1 MSLLTERI
9 TLLATG
15 IANYIRDSINPR
27 LLPSGGATNQ
37 ILRKT
42 SGTDYAVGWVTH
54 KTVQYSITLGNAGV
68 RALVPI
74 TVTISDADVVSTS
87 IIEAWY
93 SPIRDVADKEYED
106 DAEFASEIQAAKNAL
121 TNGAAAALD
130 TLAELAAALGND
142 ANFASTTTT
151 ALSNR
156 LRFDAAQTLTA
167 GQKTQACTNLGIGE
181 PDTDFVS
188 SFTSGLV

>member
-1 MSLLTERI
+1 MATLADRIGSLSTR
-9 TLLATG
+9 

-27 LLPSGGATNQ
+27 LIPSGGATNQ

-74 TVTISDADVVSTS
+74 TVTISDVDVVSTS

-106 DAEFASEIQAAKNAL
+106 DAEFDY
-121 TNGAAAALD
+121 LD
-130 TLAELAAALGND
+130 VRVLP
-142 ANFASTTTT
+142 SSITTGSFKV
-151 ALSNR
+151 ALSTRNNG
-156 LRFDAAQTLTA
+156 LINN
-167 GQKTQACTNLGIGE
+167 QKTIMYRVQN
-181 PDTDFVS
+181 
-188 SFTSGLV
+188 

>member
-74 TVTISDADVVSTS
+74 TVTISDVDVVSTS

-93 SPIRDVADKEYED
+93 SPIIDVANEEYED
-106 DAEFASEIQAAKNAL
+106 DAEFDY
-121 TNGAAAALD
+121 LD
-130 TLAELAAALGND
+130 VRVIPSSITTGSFKVAI
-142 ANFASTTTT
+142 STRDPK
-151 ALSNR
+151 SRINN
-156 LRFDAAQTLTA
+156 
-167 GQKTQACTNLGIGE
+167 QKTIMYRVQN
-181 PDTDFVS
+181 
-188 SFTSGLV
+188 